1 MSDNVFTL
9 DALREDTRRK
19 FAPVQIGLKDKSK
32 VELRSI
38 LRLGKDD
45 RKQVVDALGA
55 INDLDIESDN
65 EEDLELVVEQ
75 ISKVLNVVCDKPAKL
90 LKELDDPEI
99 LIKVD
104 LMTSVLNRW
113 AKETQL
119 GEA

>member
-1 MSDNVFTL
+1 LSDNVFTL
-9 DALREDTRRK
+9 DALREESRKK
-19 FAPVQIGLKDKSK
+19 FAPVQVGLSDESN

-45 RKQVVDALGA
+45 RKQVVAALGV

-65 EEDLELVVEQ
+65 EDDLELVVEQ

-90 LKELDDPEI
+90 LKELDDPEL

-113 AKETQL
+113 ARETQL